1 MQNETMSQRIKR
13 VRKALDLTQQAF
25 AERIGVK
32 QNTIALIESGK
43 RNTSD
48 QLLLGVCR
56 EFKISETWLRTG
68 SGSMFLEEDRKFEEF
83 FTIFQALSP
92 VLQDYLIQTAKELLH
107 AQSILLPDK
116 NDQNQPD

>member
-1 MQNETMSQRIKR
+1 MNTRIRKLRKELGLSQRELAEKIGLEKNGATVTDQNIKAICSQCK
-13 VRKALDLTQQAF
+13 V
-25 AERIGVK
+25 
-32 QNTIALIESGK
+32 N
-43 RNTSD
+43 
-48 QLLLGVCR
+48 
-56 EFKISETWLRTG
+56 ETWLRTG

>member
-1 MQNETMSQRIKR
+1 MNTRIRKLRKELGLSQRE
-13 VRKALDLTQQAF
+13 L
-25 AERIGVK
+25 AEKIGMK
-32 QNTIALIESGK
+32 QNAISYMEKNGATV
-43 RNTSD
+43 TD
-48 QLLLGVCR
+48 QNIKAICSQCKVN
-56 EFKISETWLRTG
+56 ETWLRTG

>member
-32 QNTIALIESGK
+32 QNTIALIESRK

-56 EFKISETWLRTG
+56 
-68 SGSMFLEEDRKFEEF
+68 
-83 FTIFQALSP
+83 
-92 VLQDYLIQTAKELLH
+92 
-107 AQSILLPDK
+107 
-116 NDQNQPD
+116 

>member
-1 MQNETMSQRIKR
+1 MNLRIKKL
-13 VRKALDLTQQAF
+13 RKALDLTQQAF

-68 SGSMFLEEDRKFEEF
+68 KGEMFIKRTANDEISAFVDLALCDEPGNIRYRFLSALAAMSEEEL
-83 FTIFQALSP
+83 QAAARFALA
-92 VLQDYLIQTAKELLH
+92 LAK
-107 AQSILLPDK
+107 
-116 NDQNQPD
+116 